1 MGNSIFERERDRRVA
16 VERKELAAKFALAIT
31 GSALSIPQ
39 AHQHASVARIAVG
52 LADAL
57 LAELAK

>member
-1 MGNSIFERERDRRVA
+1 MGNSIFERERDRRFA
-16 VERKELAAKFALAIT
+16 SERRELAAKFALAIT
-31 GSALSIPQ
+31 GAALSIPQ

-57 LAELAK
+57 LAELGK